1 MDKVVFNQLII
12 EVTRRC
18 NMSCAHCL
26 RGDAQNVDIL
36 GIDIDNVLNQTEAI
50 GNLAITGG
58 EPTLNL
64 KALQHIANG
73 TAKRGIPVS
82 RVEIVTNGLIYD
94 DRFIAIVKRFSDI
107 THLTQQFGY
116 GNMERETWRV
126 QIGVSLDRY
135 HEAQDIC
142 KKNYI
147 KYKSALKGY
156 AEVLRVSHGNAPRNE
171 GRAVALT
178 ETVNFS
184 SIINSFMLQQVE
196 ILSAQHKPMCK
207 FYKSYH
213 LDRPDQKAVCCGVYL
228 NVWGEVLPGMACDTD
243 YDCRGVRI
251 CDSYE
256 PIWEKII
263 EYNRAHERQHCTY
276 CDDLRIKSN
285 LVRDQ
290 KEADRET
297 ALFTAPEAMDEP
309 SSEPMYINGFHKRYG
324 KEFPKWFLPDNYQDL
339 ERAASEKEYIK
350 AQ

>member
-1 MDKVVFNQLII
+1 MM
-12 EVTRRC
+12 TRKMCIR
-18 NMSCAHCL
+18 
-26 RGDAQNVDIL
+26 
-36 GIDIDNVLNQTEAI
+36 
-50 GNLAITGG
+50 
-58 EPTLNL
+58 
-64 KALQHIANG
+64 
-73 TAKRGIPVS
+73 
-82 RVEIVTNGLIYD
+82 
-94 DRFIAIVKRFSDI
+94 
-107 THLTQQFGY
+107 
-116 GNMERETWRV
+116 
-126 QIGVSLDRY
+126 DRY
-135 HEAQDIC
+135 
-142 KKNYI
+142 
-147 KYKSALKGY
+147 KSTLKGY

-178 ETVNFS
+178 KTVNFS

-213 LDRPDQKAVCCGVYL
+213 LDRADQKVVCCGVYL

-285 LVRDQ
+285 LIRDQ

-309 SSEPMYINGFHKRYG
+309 SSEPMYICLLYTSREAPAEDRGRG
-324 KEFPKWFLPDNYQDL
+324 DL
-339 ERAASEKEYIK
+339 EQSLRGGAGGRPPPAGAQDAPAQEK
-350 AQ
+350 

>member
-1 MDKVVFNQLII
+1 M
-12 EVTRRC
+12 
-18 NMSCAHCL
+18 
-26 RGDAQNVDIL
+26 
-36 GIDIDNVLNQTEAI
+36 
-50 GNLAITGG
+50 
-58 EPTLNL
+58 
-64 KALQHIANG
+64 
-73 TAKRGIPVS
+73 
-82 RVEIVTNGLIYD
+82 
-94 DRFIAIVKRFSDI
+94 
-107 THLTQQFGY
+107 
-116 GNMERETWRV
+116 
-126 QIGVSLDRY
+126 
-135 HEAQDIC
+135 
-142 KKNYI
+142 
-147 KYKSALKGY
+147 
-156 AEVLRVSHGNAPRNE
+156 RVSHGNAPRNE

-178 ETVNFS
+178 KTVNFS

-213 LDRPDQKAVCCGVYL
+213 LDRADQKVVCCGVYL

-285 LVRDQ
+285 LIRDQ